1 MAERDDAAPVADR
14 ALPVDISTPH
24 SLCGDGFRPYERYTL
39 QLPLPDGTILTQR
52 RDILR
57 GGRVA
62 GVLPVDLV
70 RDRVVLLRQFRLTA
84 HLATGQGDMIE
95 IVAGRVDP
103 GESEAEAARRECNE
117 EIGVSP
123 DTLVRLYSVLPTP
136 GLTDELVTSFVG
148 FVDSS
153 RVATHGGLA
162 SETEHI
168 ETLVVSID
176 AALEA
181 LQSGRIFNALTVS
194 ALQWLALNRARLREL
209 HDAAADKS
217 RDPSRPTP

>member
-62 GVLPVDLV
+62 GVLPVDLA

-84 HLATGQGDMIE
+84 HFATGNGDMIE
-95 IVAGRVDP
+95 IVAGRVDA
-103 GESEAEAARRECNE
+103 GESEAEAARRECVE
-117 EIGVSP
+117 EIGVAP
-123 DTLVRLYSVLPTP
+123 DALVRLYSVLPTP

-148 FVDSS
+148 FVDSA
-153 RVATHGGLA
+153 RVVTHGGLA

-168 ETLVVSID
+168 ETLVVPIE
-176 AALEA
+176 AALDA
-181 LQSGRIFNALTVS
+181 LRGGRILNALTVS
-194 ALQWLALNRARLREL
+194 ALQWLALNRQRLRAL
-209 HDAAADKS
+209 HDAAIGAGGVVQG
-217 RDPSRPTP
+217 

>member
-1 MAERDDAAPVADR
+1 MAERDKADDIADR
-14 ALPVDISTPH
+14 ALCVEVSPPRA
-24 SLCGDGFRPYERYTL
+24 LCDDGFRPYERYTL
-39 QLPLPDGTILTQR
+39 QLPLPDGETLTQR

-62 GVLPVDLV
+62 GVLPIDLA
-70 RDRVVLLRQFRLTA
+70 RDRVVLLRQFRFTA
-84 HLATGQGDMIE
+84 HLANGNGDMIE
-95 IVAGRVDP
+95 IVAGRVDG
-103 GESEAEAARRECNE
+103 GESEADAARRECVE
-117 EIGVSP
+117 ETGVAP
-123 DTLVRLYSVLPTP
+123 DALVRLYSVLPTP

-153 RVATHGGLA
+153 RVVTHGGLA

-176 AALEA
+176 TALDA
-181 LQSGRIFNALTVS
+181 LRSGRIFNALTVS

-209 HDAAADKS
+209 NDAAVKAGGVVQG
-217 RDPSRPTP
+217 